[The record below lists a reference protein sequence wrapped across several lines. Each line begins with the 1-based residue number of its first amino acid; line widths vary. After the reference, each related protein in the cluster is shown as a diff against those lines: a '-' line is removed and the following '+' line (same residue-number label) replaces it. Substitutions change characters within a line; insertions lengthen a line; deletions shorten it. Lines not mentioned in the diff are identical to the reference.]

1 MLPRFQY
8 GDEVRVIRNVRNDGT
23 YPGKEVG
30 ELLLRRGSVGN
41 VHDVGTYLQDQIIY
55 RVYFIDSGRMV
66 GCREEELV
74 PAAEPWVDSR
84 YEFRDRVATRIPLS
98 VGGEVVVAQ
107 GEIGSVM
114 KILRDAPGGVQ
125 YHVHF
130 NSGRMF
136 QIPELALEP
145 DASGAADGEPVP
157 ADVGDESD
165 GSYG

>member
-1 MLPRFQY
+1 MLPRFEY

-55 RVYFIDSGRMV
+55 RVYFLDTGRMV

-74 PAAEPWVDSR
+74 PAAEPWVDSIF
-84 YEFRDRVATRIPLS
+84 EFRDRVATRIALS
-98 VGGEVVVAQ
+98 VGGEVVVPQ
-107 GEIGSVM
+107 GEVGTVM

-136 QIPELALEP
+136 QIPEPALE
-145 DASGAADGEPVP
+145 ASGHGSTDEVAVAAGDAGDDG
-157 ADVGDESD
+157 DD
-165 GSYG
+165 